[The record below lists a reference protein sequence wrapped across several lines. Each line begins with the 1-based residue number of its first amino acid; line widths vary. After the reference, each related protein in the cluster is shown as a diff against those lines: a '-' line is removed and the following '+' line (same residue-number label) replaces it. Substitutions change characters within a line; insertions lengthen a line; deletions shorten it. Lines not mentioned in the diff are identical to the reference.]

1 MKVNSVKH
9 ALAKGQSVI
18 GTMVTECRT
27 PEVGR
32 MLAAAGFDFIVH
44 DQGMRCLLYS
54 SDERFLVGAAKA
66 AAQELKAYI
75 SLRSVAAQPMRGEQV
90 G

>member
-18 GTMVTECRT
+18 DTMVAEWRT

-32 MLAAAGFDFIVH
+32 MLAAAGFDFIMEMGAIKAWH
-44 DQGMRCLLYS
+44 DRRMR
-54 SDERFLVGAAKA
+54 
-66 AAQELKAYI
+66 
-75 SLRSVAAQPMRGEQV
+75 
-90 G
+90 